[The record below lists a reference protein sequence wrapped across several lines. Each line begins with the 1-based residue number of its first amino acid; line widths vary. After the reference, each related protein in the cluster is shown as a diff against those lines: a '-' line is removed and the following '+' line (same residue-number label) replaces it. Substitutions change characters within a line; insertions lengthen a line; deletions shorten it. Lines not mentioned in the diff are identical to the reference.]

1 MTLIVLRAEQEEM
14 NFVNKK
20 FKNQRSGIALF
31 FTVIALVLLT
41 ALVYRL
47 CFGISQWK
55 HRMQYMVDYQNA
67 RYACESGL
75 KYALSSMEELDVNYI
90 SRPNEPDFSDLFTMS
105 DADYKQ
111 MMSQWAYTLATQMDA
126 NGLAMFDFS
135 NSRVDLSR
143 SDSNDVNDFNTASDS
158 NYLNFDANDAN
169 AQAGTFD
176 MNDPNGMYVRGPYG
190 PQWPLIA
197 KPMEIEFGNAILT
210 VEIIDENAKLPL
222 TWAINSDAN
231 TQEASAAAVVTF
243 CEWMQMNQNQ
253 IETITKELEQI
264 KEIKPFTM
272 ANVKDVNTT
281 AKSAADPNTPQ
292 TAAQG
297 RAARRISRLRQ
308 RGKIKEQVLTQTRP
322 ASANTLDFSKIFHS
336 PMLDL
341 DMLAKPVNQDATRV
355 ESALKYASLWGTHRV
370 NINTAPRHVL
380 EAAFTFGGDAADI
393 AQKII
398 DERRIK
404 PFASIDDLKKRL
416 MTYYSSILK
425 TEPFITTTSDCYSIR
440 VKAVSG
446 VARVCATAGIK
457 KVGKK
462 VERIGIIIE

>member
-1 MTLIVLRAEQEEM
+1 MKY
-14 NFVNKK
+14 VNVK

-41 ALVYRL
+41 ALVYGL

-111 MMSQWAYTLATQMDA
+111 MMREWAYTLATQMDA
-126 NGLAMFDFS
+126 NTQAMFDFS
-135 NSRVDLSR
+135 SSRVDLSNL
-143 SDSNDVNDFNTASDS
+143 DPNNVVTDINNIADS
-158 NYLNFDANDAN
+158 NYFNFDANDSN
-169 AQAGTFD
+169 AQTDVYD

-190 PQWPLIA
+190 PKWPLVT
-197 KPMEIEFGNAILT
+197 KPMEIEFGNAKLT

-222 TWAINSDAN
+222 VWAINSDAN
-231 TQEASAAAVVTF
+231 TQEESAAAVVTF
-243 CEWMQMNQNQ
+243 CEWMQMNQSQ
-253 IETITKELEQI
+253 IDTITNELAQI

-272 ANVKDVNTT
+272 APVKDVNS
-281 AKSAADPNTPQ
+281 AKPGTDANSQQ
-292 TAAQG
+292 TAASG
-297 RAARRISRLRQ
+297 RAARRIARLRQ
-308 RGKIKEQVLTQTRP
+308 RGRIKEKVVTQTRT
-322 ASANTLDFSKIFHS
+322 ASSNTLDFAKIFHS
-336 PMLDL
+336 PMIDL
-341 DMLAKPVNQDATRV
+341 DMLAKPVNQDETRV
-355 ESALKYASLWGTHRV
+355 ESALKYASLWGTQRV

-398 DERRIK
+398 DERRLK
-404 PFASIDDLKKRL
+404 PFTSIDDLKKRL
-416 MTYYSSILK
+416 MAFNSSIIK

-446 VARVCATAGIK
+446 VARVCATAGVK
-457 KVGKK
+457 KEGQK